1 MLNEKFGLL
10 AKYLVYA
17 FGFGTL
23 TVEPKVKNSFVC
35 YGNKVIF
42 KNHLGF
48 CLPLGLSLP
57 SHVGF

>member
-1 MLNEKFGLL
+1 MLNEKCGLL
-10 AKYLVYA
+10 VKYFVYA

-23 TVEPKVKNSFVC
+23 TVEPKVKNSIVC

-48 CLPLGLSLP
+48 CLPLDLSLP
-57 SHVGF
+57 SHVEF

>member
-1 MLNEKFGLL
+1 
-10 AKYLVYA
+10 
-17 FGFGTL
+17 
-23 TVEPKVKNSFVC
+23 VEPKVKNSFVC

-57 SHVGF
+57 SHVEF